1 MKPFFQGAL
10 IVCCIGMCLLYSLVN
25 AETLDAEYVW
35 SEGEMAALHLTLF
48 TQTAGKTLIEQHDA
62 PLLAIYDTSDGK
74 MILNVYA
81 AQNMLGIAQTALLM
95 IAEFVEDDCIPYLRN
110 NHEIGLD
117 MTDVIIHY
125 RNRNEEGM
133 KIILSLVNREFVF
146 PGTE

>member
-1 MKPFFQGAL
+1 M
-10 IVCCIGMCLLYSLVN
+10 IG
-25 AETLDAEYVW
+25 AETLDADHTW
-35 SEGEMAALHLTLF
+35 SAGEMAALHINLF

-62 PLLAIYDTSDGK
+62 PVLATYDKSEGK

-81 AQNMLGIAQTALLM
+81 VQNMLGIAQTALLM

-110 NHEIGLD
+110 NHEFRLD

-133 KIILSLVNREFVF
+133 KIILSLMDGEFVF